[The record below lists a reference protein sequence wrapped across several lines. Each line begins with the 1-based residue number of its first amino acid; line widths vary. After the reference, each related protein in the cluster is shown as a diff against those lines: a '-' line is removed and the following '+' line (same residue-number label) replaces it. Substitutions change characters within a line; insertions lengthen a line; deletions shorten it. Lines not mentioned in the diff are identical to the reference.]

1 MIKCSR
7 WLPGHDD
14 APAAKQDVPEPD
26 ELKEDIDA
34 LDEWVKEINRR
45 RK

>member
-1 MIKCSR
+1 V
-7 WLPGHDD
+7 PGHDD

-26 ELKEDIDA
+26 ELKLDIDA
-34 LDEWVKEINRR
+34 LEDWVAAINKR